1 MCGVPHDIFP
11 HLWQEMVLV
20 FSCIQE
26 FLNIPSKPYFLVNYT
41 WCTWYLCSMHVMYIK
56 TICCVVHMYTIY
68 TYSILFNHVHNYIW
82 YDNSDILLLHIHT
95 LHYIIIYIYTIIFIY
110 THTALFGYGSTV
122 WYQWFCDAVSR
133 PVRILRAILTTFS
146 STVMLTAAMHLGEEA
161 SWGSLWLFYNN
172 YPLVN

>member
-56 TICCVVHMYTIY
+56 TICCVVHMYMIY
-68 TYSILFNHVHNYIW
+68 TYSIM
-82 YDNSDILLLHIHT
+82 
-95 LHYIIIYIYTIIFIY
+95 IIITYDMIIVIYFCYIYIHYMIYNDIYIIIFIY
-110 THTALFGYGSTV
+110 TQYDTSGFATQSPGQCAFCGPFWPRSPAPWCWQLLCTSVKRHHGAASGY
-122 WYQWFCDAVSR
+122 F
-133 PVRILRAILTTFS
+133 IMTT
-146 STVMLTAAMHLGEEA
+146 
-161 SWGSLWLFYNN
+161 LW
-172 YPLVN
+172 

>member
-95 LHYIIIYIYTIIFIY
+95 LHYIIIYIYIYNYIYIY
-110 THTALFGYGSTV
+110 THSTIWIWINSV
-122 WYQWFCDAVSR
+122 IPVVLRRSLQASAHSAGHFDHVLQHRDADSCYAPR
-133 PVRILRAILTTFS
+133 WRGI
-146 STVMLTAAMHLGEEA
+146 MGQ
-161 SWGSLWLFYNN
+161 
-172 YPLVN
+172 PLVIL

>member
-95 LHYIIIYIYTIIFIY
+95 LHYIIIYIYIQLYLYIHTQHYLDMDQQCDTSGFATQSPGQCAFCGPFWPRSPAPWCWQLLCTSVKRHHGAASGYFII
-110 THTALFGYGSTV
+110 
-122 WYQWFCDAVSR
+122 
-133 PVRILRAILTTFS
+133 TT
-146 STVMLTAAMHLGEEA
+146 
-161 SWGSLWLFYNN
+161 LW
-172 YPLVN
+172 